1 MSLDA
6 RHSPHA
12 ARRLQ
17 LLLLAMILWD
27 VLALVA
33 ELSFGSP
40 LFKIDGH
47 KITGVLAAR
56 GSFDAA
62 MAVPIVVYIYGIV
75 RGPMRHRGVLWVGV
89 VEQAATALA
98 AVFHVAA
105 NDIAIGGIIVP
116 LIVSMVL
123 LVLLLLSM
131 PRGQPVAGS

>member
-1 MSLDA
+1 
-6 RHSPHA
+6 
-12 ARRLQ
+12 
-17 LLLLAMILWD
+17 MILWD

-47 KITGVLAAR
+47 KITGILAAR

-62 MAVPIVVYIYGIV
+62 TAVPIAVYVYGIV
-75 RGPMRHRGVLWVGV
+75 RGPLRHRGVLWAGV
-89 VEQAATALA
+89 VEQVATVLA

-105 NDIAIGGIIVP
+105 GDVTVGGIIVP
-116 LIVSMVL
+116 IVVSGL
-123 LVLLLLSM
+123 FAVLLLLSM

>member
-1 MSLDA
+1 MSLDS

-62 MAVPIVVYIYGIV
+62 MAVPMAVYIYGIV
-75 RGPMRHRGVLWVGV
+75 RGPLRHRGVLWVGV

-105 NDIAIGGIIVP
+105 GDITVGGIIVP
-116 LIVSMVL
+116 LVVSMVL

-131 PRGQPVAGS
+131 PRGQPVA